1 MSRIQLIPY
10 ATIISFSILLCS
22 ILLPLNIV
30 QQVDWFLS
38 DQMVSSLNTDRQ
50 PSDRVKLILIDDISV
65 NQLSPVLGR
74 YPWPRGVYAPI
85 IEFLNAGNAKHI
97 YFDILFSEFEESTAS
112 HTEFVNML
120 KNHDNVHLV
129 AILTHDHDEPIT
141 PPIYVSKSIAA
152 SLNVVDLNLPNYE
165 RLYFPID
172 DLAKNSRTIPISTIR
187 PDSDGIYRSMPVV
200 HKYNNYIL
208 SSLPFSLIQQSSKRI
223 SITSKSI
230 HSNYPNIPIS
240 RSGEMNLNWY
250 PKGIDRYSF
259 SGILSSWQSIKNNK
273 TPLIDPQVFKNSIV
287 LIGSSA
293 VGLHDL
299 KPTPIHSHLPGV
311 EIQATAISNILNG
324 EVLYSGPYWISII
337 LFLFIIFFTTYF
349 LLKAPNLKR
358 YLYLLLIPTTLISI
372 SCLLFDQFNIIL
384 KSALPFTGFWIS
396 YITTISYN
404 SISEYMEKKKV
415 KQNFSMYVSPKILNE
430 ISQNYKD
437 IKPEIGKKKE
447 VTILFTDIRSF
458 TTLTETHPVETII
471 KILNDYFDSMIETI
485 QENDG
490 TVDKMI
496 GDAIMAF
503 WNAPINTDDHALKA
517 VETALKMQDRL
528 KELNKYWNLHA
539 LPSLEIGIG
548 INTGECIVGN
558 IGSTRRVNYTLIGD
572 AVNAT
577 ARLESLCKNYSNN
590 ILISDYTYEKVQHKL
605 TCDFIDNVLV
615 KGKSKPIKI
624 YSPR

>member
-1 MSRIQLIPY
+1 MSRIQFVPY
-10 ATIISFSILLCS
+10 ISIISFSIFLCTLLFPVNV
-22 ILLPLNIV
+22 IEKL
-30 QQVDWFLS
+30 DWFIS
-38 DQMVSSLNTDRQ
+38 DRMASSLRTNRQ
-50 PSDRVKLILIDDISV
+50 PNESVKLILIDDVSV
-65 NQLSPVLGR
+65 NQLSPILGR
-74 YPWPRGVYAPI
+74 YPWPRGIYAPI
-85 IEFLNAGNAKHI
+85 IEFLNQGNAKHI
-97 YFDILFSEFEESTAS
+97 YFDILFSEFEESVSS
-112 HTEFVNML
+112 HNEFMNML
-120 KNHDNVHLV
+120 KAYDNVHLV
-129 AILTHDHDEPIT
+129 AILAHDHNEPIN
-141 PPIYVSKSIAA
+141 PPTHLSKSIAL
-152 SLNVVDLNLPNYE
+152 SSESVNLSLPNYE

-172 DLAKNSRTIPISTIR
+172 DLAKNSQTIPISTIR
-187 PDSDGIYRSMPVV
+187 PNSDGIYRSMPII
-200 HKYNNYIL
+200 HKYNNYVL
-208 SSLPFSLIQQSSKRI
+208 SSLPFSLLQQLSDTI
-223 SITSKSI
+223 SVTSKYIKFNNQNFSI
-230 HSNYPNIPIS
+230 SD
-240 RSGEMNLNWY
+240 SGEMNLNWY
-250 PKGIDRYSF
+250 PKGIDKYSF

-273 TPLIDPQVFKNSIV
+273 TPLIDPEVFNNAIV

-293 VGLHDL
+293 VGLHGL
-299 KPTPIHSHLPGV
+299 KSTPIHSHLPGV

-324 EVLYSGPYWISII
+324 EVLYHIPYWIII
-337 LFLFIIFFTTYF
+337 LLFVFIILITTYF

-358 YLYLLLIPTTLISI
+358 YLYLLFIPTMLIFLT
-372 SCLLFDQFNIIL
+372 CLLFIKINILIKL
-384 KSALPFTGFWIS
+384 ALPFAGFWVS

-404 SISEYMEKKKV
+404 SISEYLEKKKV

-503 WNAPINTDDHALKA
+503 WNAPINTDDHAVKA
-517 VETALKMQDRL
+517 VETALKMLDQL
-528 KELNKYWNLHA
+528 KDLNKYWNRHS

-558 IGSTRRVNYTLIGD
+558 IGSSRRVNYTLIGD
-572 AVNAT
+572 PVNAT

-590 ILISDYTYEKVQHKL
+590 ILISDNTYEKVSHKL
-605 TCDFIDNVLV
+605 PCEFIDNVLV